1 MKIDSQ
7 IIFLATRDL
16 PGTSD
21 FYEKTLELPLKLDQG
36 KCRIY
41 KVADNG
47 FIGFCEK
54 KGPHPIEGV
63 IITLVTKEVDE
74 YYNLLRKR
82 GVIFEKEPVFNP
94 EYKIYHCFL
103 RDPNGY
109 QVEIQRFEDPR
120 WEGGIEYS

>member
-7 IIFLATRDL
+7 IIFLATNNL

-21 FYEKTLELPLKLDQG
+21 FYEKTLGLPLALDQG

-41 KVADNG
+41 KVAG
-47 FIGFCEK
+47 EGYIGFCEK
-54 KGPHPIEGV
+54 KEPHPVEGV
-63 IITLVTKEVDE
+63 IITIVTKDVDE
-74 YYNLLRKR
+74 YCDLLRKR
-82 GVIFEKEPVFNP
+82 GVSFEKEPVFNA
-94 EYKIYHCFL
+94 EYNIYHCFL

-120 WEGGIEYS
+120 WPVNN